1 MTYNWCRAKLRLPG
15 FNLWPE
21 EKSSGS
27 KRKQMEETAGNRLK
41 DRGEL
46 DVGRGGREGSR
57 RECTNDAQDLSRTYG
72 LFRRPLSAQREG
84 SRSIYAKQPASCI
97 IYMHSACTWMRESR
111 YVAMNA
117 PGTRDVSEFT
127 YFLKKDKHGGDYFNI
142 KASII
147 TCRYIWLDI

>member
-1 MTYNWCRAKLRLPG
+1 
-15 FNLWPE
+15 
-21 EKSSGS
+21 
-27 KRKQMEETAGNRLK
+27 MEETAGSRLK
-41 DRGEL
+41 DRGGL

-84 SRSIYAKQPASCI
+84 GRSIYAKQPASCI

-117 PGTRDVSEFT
+117 YTSSHVPFVAFWLSRSRGRHSDIKGSLVPDDLLPPAYKFPHNRKGRVPKRLVPPFLTR
-127 YFLKKDKHGGDYFNI
+127 
-142 KASII
+142 
-147 TCRYIWLDI
+147 

>member
-1 MTYNWCRAKLRLPG
+1 
-15 FNLWPE
+15 
-21 EKSSGS
+21 
-27 KRKQMEETAGNRLK
+27 MEETAGSRLK
-41 DRGEL
+41 DRGGL

-84 SRSIYAKQPASCI
+84 GRSIYAKQSASCI

-117 PGTRDVSEFT
+117 CARYAGCLRIYIFSKKKINTEMIILI
-127 YFLKKDKHGGDYFNI
+127 LKHQ
-142 KASII
+142 
-147 TCRYIWLDI
+147 